1 MSYKFSIPAFRN
13 TVIKT
18 FGEYVRTYPG
28 SHGNM
33 LLCNDNGIFAYTE
46 EYVNSGMV
54 ERQMEHGSPIY
65 FLSISDDDLRP
76 EPYQKTFENEQEVID
91 YLRQV
96 DKWMWTRFNSG
107 LEELLASEAD
117 STLKVL
123 D

>member
-18 FGEYVRTYPG
+18 FGEYVCAYPG
-28 SHGNM
+28 SHDNM
-33 LLCNDNGIFAYTE
+33 LLCNHNGIFAYTE
-46 EYVNSGMV
+46 EYVNSGRV
-54 ERQMEHGSPIY
+54 KRQMEHGSPRY
-65 FLSISDDDLRP
+65 YLTISDGDLRP

-96 DKWMWTRFNSG
+96 DTWMWTKFKSD
-107 LEELLASEAD
+107 LEELLNKEAD
-117 STLKVL
+117 EALKVL

>member
-1 MSYKFSIPAFRN
+1 MSYKFSIPAFRK

-33 LLCNDNGIFAYTE
+33 LICNDTGIFAYTE
-46 EYVNSGMV
+46 EYVNSGRV
-54 ERQMEHGSPIY
+54 KRQTRDDRY
-65 FLSISDDDLRP
+65 YLSIMDEDLRP
-76 EPYQKTFENEQEVID
+76 NPHLKTFETEQEVID

-96 DKWMWTRFNSG
+96 DKWMWDRFNSG
-107 LEELLASEAD
+107 LAELLAEDAD
-117 STLKVL
+117 KLLKKL